1 MSPPLQRRMS
11 VPEDYD
17 FAGTVGQL
25 PMGRH
30 DPCLRLVDGVF
41 WWVARTPEG
50 IGTLSLRRD
59 GGELLAT
66 GYGPGAAWL
75 IEQADAAAGLCDDV
89 AGFAEVATRHP
100 LVEQLARRHRGLR
113 LPATGRVYQ
122 RLLRTIFEQKVTGT
136 EAYRAYA
143 ATVRYFARRPAPD
156 PRAPSSGPRGRGR
169 QRLAG
174 EVAPGPH
181 PGLLPP
187 PDPSIVAETPYWVFH
202 RFGVEQRRA
211 DTVARASVS
220 APRLER
226 CPDPASADRCL
237 RAITGIGPWTSAE
250 VVRVAYGDPDA
261 VSVGDWHIPHMVA
274 WALAGEVRAGSRES
288 TPERLS
294 PADERMLELL
304 EPFAGHRGRVCV
316 LLERAGYAAPRFGPR
331 LPIRS
336 FAAF

>member
-1 MSPPLQRRMS
+1 MSGPLRRRMS
-11 VPEDYD
+11 VPEAYD

-41 WWVARTPEG
+41 WWVARTPCG
-50 IGTLSLRRD
+50 IGTLRLARD
-59 GGELLAT
+59 GAELLAT
-66 GYGPGAAWL
+66 AYGPGAEWL
-75 IEQADAAAGLCDDV
+75 IEQADAVAGLRDDV
-89 AGFAEVATRHP
+89 SEFAALAASHP
-100 LVEQLARRHRGLR
+100 LVAQLARRHRGLR

-122 RLLRTIFEQKVTGT
+122 RLLRTILEQKVTGT

-143 ATVRYFARRPAPD
+143 ATVRYCHRTT
-156 PRAPSSGPRGRGR
+156 G
-169 QRLAG
+169 G
-174 EVAPGPH
+174 EPAPGPT

-187 PDPSIVAETPYWVFH
+187 PDPATVAAIPYWVFH

-211 DTVARASVS
+211 DTLARASVS
-220 APRLER
+220 APRLEA
-226 CPDPASADRCL
+226 CPTSAAAQRRL
-237 RAITGIGPWTSAE
+237 TAIPGIGPWTSAE

-261 VSVGDWHIPHMVA
+261 VSVGDWHIPHLVS
-274 WALAGEVRAGSRES
+274 WALAGEVRAGARDTE
-288 TPERLS
+288 PGRLS

-304 EPFAGHRGRVCV
+304 EPFHGHRGRVCM

-331 LPIRS
+331 MPVRS